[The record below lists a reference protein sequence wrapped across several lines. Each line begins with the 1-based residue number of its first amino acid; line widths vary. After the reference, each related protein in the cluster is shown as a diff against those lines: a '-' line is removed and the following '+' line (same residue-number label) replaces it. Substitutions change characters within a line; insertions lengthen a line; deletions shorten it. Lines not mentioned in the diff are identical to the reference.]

1 MKVLI
6 FDVETT
12 GLPIEWEASV
22 YDVDNWPRV
31 VQIAWQLYDEDKKL
45 LKEYNFIIK
54 PDGYVIPNQASHI
67 HNITTAK
74 AIEVGEDIDLV
85 LKLFINSV
93 NQAGLLIAH
102 NYKFD
107 SNVIGA
113 ELIRKGHLN
122 VFEEKNYTCTMLETI
137 HFCKAEGK

>member
-1 MKVLI
+1 MSNKYLI

-31 VQIAWQLYDEDKKL
+31 VQIAWQLYDDDKKL

-74 AIEVGEDIDLV
+74 AIPRFLILCFLMSFESIVSPGE
-85 LKLFINSV
+85 SV
-93 NQAGLLIAH
+93 PP
-102 NYKFD
+102 
-107 SNVIGA
+107 SNI
-113 ELIRKGHLN
+113 
-122 VFEEKNYTCTMLETI
+122 
-137 HFCKAEGK
+137 